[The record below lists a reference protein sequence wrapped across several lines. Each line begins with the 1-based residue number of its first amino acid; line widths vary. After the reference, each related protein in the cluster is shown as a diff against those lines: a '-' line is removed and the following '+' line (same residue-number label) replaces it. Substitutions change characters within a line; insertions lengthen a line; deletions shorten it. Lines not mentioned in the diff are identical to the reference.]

1 MDAPAGLPFDL
12 TLFHSLREIDAAL
25 GRPKG
30 SAFRAFKSLPL
41 REGVDFHVLHPDH
54 DGAAFTVTQAQ
65 GRLYPGALRAIL
77 VSDEARRRIEQVLKS
92 ELPSPG
98 GG

>member
-1 MDAPAGLPFDL
+1 MDASADFPLDPAQA
-12 TLFHSLREIDAAL
+12 HSLREIDAAL

-41 REGVDFHVLHPDH
+41 QEGIDYCVLRPDR
-54 DGAAFTVTQAQ
+54 DGLAFTAVRAQ

-77 VSDEARRRIEQVLKS
+77 VSDEARRRIEQVLQS
-92 ELPSPG
+92 GAASPDA
-98 GG
+98 

>member
-1 MDAPAGLPFDL
+1 MDTATEFPLDPALA
-12 TLFHSLREIDAAL
+12 HSLREIDAAS
-25 GRPKG
+25 GQPKG

-41 REGVDFHVLHPDH
+41 REGIDFQVLHPVC
-54 DGAAFTVTQAQ
+54 DGPAFTAVRAD

-92 ELPSPG
+92 GAASPDA
-98 GG
+98 

>member
-1 MDAPAGLPFDL
+1 MDAPTDLPL
-12 TLFHSLREIDAAL
+12 NLVLAHSLREIDAAL

-41 REGVDFHVLHPDH
+41 REGVDFYVLHPDR
-54 DGAAFTVTQAQ
+54 DGPAFTIVQARGQ
-65 GRLYPGALRAIL
+65 LYPGAQRAIL

-92 ELPSPG
+92 SVEVPDG
-98 GG
+98 